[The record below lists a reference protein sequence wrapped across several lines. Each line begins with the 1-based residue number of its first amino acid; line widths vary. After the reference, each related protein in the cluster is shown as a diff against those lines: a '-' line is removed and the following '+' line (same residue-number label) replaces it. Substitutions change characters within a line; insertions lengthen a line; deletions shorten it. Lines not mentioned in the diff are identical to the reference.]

1 MKNILDALGLA
12 IMIIGGSWFI
22 VMLIAT
28 IGRITQ

>member
-1 MKNILDALGLA
+1 MKNILDALGVS
-12 IMIIGGSWFI
+12 IMIIGGTWFI